1 MFEKLPAWVK
11 NKWFLFG
18 ASLLAALLLGALI
31 FQLFLRGPLASV
43 LTDQGQEALQF
54 RDFSKAADKF
64 STALSLKK
72 NQESIYLGYSDALIR
87 LNETAK
93 ATEILDEG
101 IDRLSGA
108 ESLYLAKASILTET
122 GKIGAAADFLSNIK
136 DTYINKKIQ
145 NSRPKDLEY
154 SPLQGKYSKTQKI
167 TLQPKEGE
175 TIYYTLNGEDPTLA
189 SAVYKEPITVSTTST
204 LTAIAVNEKGLV
216 SPRLRLT
223 YEIDNADEAI
233 EFADRK
239 IEKMVRKA
247 LDRPSGDLHAA
258 QLASVTELNNDEVD
272 GDIRSLKDLEYLPHL
287 QTLRINNELLI
298 EDYTPL
304 SSLSELKILSLAG
317 CALSDT
323 DLGYISNLTLLTE
336 LSINDNK
343 ITSLHDLDH
352 LSELVF
358 LNASNNKLS
367 TTINI
372 AAFPKL
378 NYLHL
383 SDNNLY
389 DLSGLSGLSELLYLD
404 ISNNSVSDLSHLAN
418 LPKLEELSIRGN
430 RPNNVKAL
438 SKLPALSRLD
448 LSACGLA
455 SLSVVNDCMALT
467 ALTAEDNQIASLSTF
482 QKQVT
487 ELYISG
493 NPLADLSPLKTQTG
507 LTTLEVANTKITSV
521 SCLSELQTLVT
532 LNVFNTGVTD
542 ATMLKECAGLNFLV
556 CSPTCKTEGL
566 PEAVEI
572 IHPDENEKEEKD
584 D

>member
-1 MFEKLPAWVK
+1 MLEKLPAWIK

-18 ASLLAALLLGALI
+18 ASLAAALLIGFLI
-31 FQLFLRGPLASV
+31 FQLFLRGPLAGL
-43 LTDQGQEALQF
+43 LTEQGEEALRL
-54 RDFSKAADKF
+54 RDFGKAADKF
-64 STALSLKK
+64 STALTLKK
-72 NQESIYLGYSDALIR
+72 NREAIYLGYSDALIG
-87 LNETAK
+87 LKEPGK

-108 ESLYLAKASILTET
+108 ESLYLAKAALLAET
-122 GKIGAAADFLSNIK
+122 GRIGAAADFLSNIK

-145 NSRPKDLEY
+145 SSRPGDLNY
-154 SPLQGKYSKTQKI
+154 SPLQGKYGKTQKV
-167 TLQPKEGE
+167 TLQAKEGE

-204 LTAIAVNEKGLV
+204 LTAIAVNQEGLV
-216 SPRLRLT
+216 SPRLKLT
-223 YEIDNADEAI
+223 YEIDNANEAI
-233 EFADRK
+233 EFTDRK

-247 LDRPSGDLHAA
+247 LDRTTGNLYAA
-258 QLASVTELNNDEVD
+258 QLASLTELNNDEVE

-304 SSLSELKILSLAG
+304 SSLSELRILSMAG

-323 DLGYISNLTLLTE
+323 DLSYISNLTLLTE

-343 ITSLHDLDH
+343 ITSLRDLDH

-358 LNASNNKLS
+358 LNACNNKLN
-367 TTINI
+367 TTVDL
-372 AAFPKL
+372 AAFPRL

-389 DLSGLSGLSELLYLD
+389 DLSGLAGLGELLYLD
-404 ISNNSVSDLSHLAN
+404 ISNNSVSDLSPLAD
-418 LPKLEELSIRGN
+418 LPKLEELLLRGN
-430 RPNNVKAL
+430 RPDNVKAL

-467 ALTAEDNQIASLSTF
+467 ALTAEDNKIASLSTF

-493 NPLADLSPLKTQTG
+493 NPLADLSPLRAQTG
-507 LTTLEVANTKITSV
+507 LVTLEAANTKIMSV
-521 SCLSELQTLVT
+521 TCLADLKTLVT
-532 LNVFNTGVTD
+532 LNIANTAVVD
-542 ATMLKECAGLNFLV
+542 ATMLKDCTGLNFLV
-556 CSPTCKTEGL
+556 CSPTCKTDGL
-566 PEAVEI
+566 PEAVEV
-572 IHPDENEKEEKD
+572 IHLKEDEKEN
-584 D
+584 